1 MSIRSSSAAGIALL
15 ALSLAPAVAQQR
27 SSVKV
32 NLSADSPVS
41 LLSADWDDSR
51 SQERG
56 SAVLIQLNT
65 ALSLK
70 NTSGRRI
77 RAITWMVQSREATP
91 GGRASVT
98 KASLDVGPNET
109 FPLRVELRLLR
120 PVAPGGGPA
129 VEMSLDGVL
138 FDDLSFYGP
147 NHLDS
152 RRMMTAFEMEARR
165 DRRYL
170 LEVLQAKGPSGLQN
184 EMLEA
189 MARQAET
196 PRIDVQL
203 AHNGRATA
211 AAASGR
217 DVQFAFLRFPDAPVE
232 PMAGMARVVGSEARG
247 PRMEVV
253 NRSRQAVRYLE
264 IGWLVKDGR
273 GREFLAGSV
282 PARADL
288 APGAKTEILEQNSL
302 RFADA
307 KGAPLVIGAM
317 TGYVSQVEFADG
329 SVWVP
334 SRSAIHDTGIS
345 SAEEQRLVNLYR
357 RKGLKPLMDEIRRLA
372 PPR

>member
-1 MSIRSSSAAGIALL
+1 MSIRSNAVLPLLL
-15 ALSLAPAVAQQR
+15 ACAATAPAQQR

-32 NLSADSPVS
+32 NLAADSPVS

-56 SAVLIQLNT
+56 SALLIQLNT
-65 ALSLK
+65 ALTLK

-77 RAITWMVQSREATP
+77 RGITWMVQSRDASP

-120 PVAPGGGPA
+120 PVTPGAGAA
-129 VEMSLDGVL
+129 VEMTLDGVL
-138 FDDLSFYGP
+138 FDDLGFYGP

-170 LEVLQAKGPSGLQN
+170 LEVLQAKGEKALQE
-184 EMLEA
+184 EMLAA

-196 PRIDVQL
+196 PRVDLQL
-203 AHNGRATA
+203 ARNGRATNVA
-211 AAASGR
+211 AGR
-217 DVQFAFLRFPDAPVE
+217 DVEFAFLRFPDAPVE
-232 PMAGMARVVGSEARG
+232 PLSGIAHLAGAEARG
-247 PRMEVV
+247 PQIEVI
-253 NRSRQAVRYLE
+253 NKSRQAVRYFE
-264 IGWLVKDGR
+264 IGWLVKDAR
-273 GREFLAGSV
+273 GRQFHAGSL
-282 PARADL
+282 PAQKDL
-288 APGAKTEILEQNSL
+288 APGARTEIAERDAL
-302 RFADA
+302 RFADSS
-307 KGAPLVIGAM
+307 GAPLTIGGI
-317 TGYVSQVEFADG
+317 TGFVSQVEFADG

-334 SRSAIHDTGIS
+334 SRSSIRGAGIS

-357 RKGLKPLMDEIRRLA
+357 RKGLKTLVEEIRRLTSA
-372 PPR
+372 R